1 MTQDS
6 AHPGK
11 SATTQGGPSTPIRQ
25 SAWDPS
31 ADVVRVVA
39 VAMVVVLHV
48 AAGLLYQFG
57 RIPGS
62 WWWTANAIDSL
73 MRPAVPLLVMVSGM
87 LLLGEG
93 KDPRLWPFA
102 RRRTERVL
110 VPLLAWGSL
119 YYAWSVRAGGAAISW
134 KSVAAAFIKGPIY
147 YHLGF
152 LYMLLGLYLVT
163 PILRVYVKEASR
175 SNLRYFLVLWLVVAS
190 LAPIF
195 TRFSHVS
202 IGVPFVVTTGF
213 VGYFVLGHYLRDVK
227 VRGSIRLA
235 TLGLFCAMAAVTAW
249 GTFGLTSRASGTLD
263 ETLYAYLS
271 PNVVLMAACGFLLL
285 RSLPLAPPTSRA
297 DSWARRALRL
307 LSQVSFGVYL
317 IHPFIL
323 EALGS
328 GVLGVSVT
336 NATIHPAFG
345 IGVTSAATLLLSLLG
360 VAILRKIPIVR
371 QLLVPE

>member
-6 AHPGK
+6 AHPLK
-11 SATTQGGPSTPIRQ
+11 SAASQGAPSKPIRQ

-31 ADVVRVVA
+31 ADVVRVAA

-57 RIPGS
+57 RIPAS

-73 MRPAVPLLVMVSGM
+73 MRPAVPLLVMLSGM

-93 KDPRLWPFA
+93 KDPPLWAFA
-102 RRRTERVL
+102 RRRAERVL
-110 VPLLAWGSL
+110 VPLLTWGSL
-119 YYAWSVRAGGAAISW
+119 YYAWSVRAGEAALSW
-134 KSVAAAFIKGPIY
+134 KSVAAAFIQGPIY

-152 LYMLLGLYLVT
+152 LYMLLGLYLAT
-163 PILRVYVKEASR
+163 PILRVYVQKASR
-175 SNLRYFLVLWLVVAS
+175 SNLRYFLILWLVAAS
-190 LAPIF
+190 LAPTF
-195 TRFSHVS
+195 TRFSHIS
-202 IGVPFVVTTGF
+202 IGVPFVVTTSF
-213 VGYFVLGHYLRDVK
+213 IGYFVLGHYLRNVK
-227 VRGSIRLA
+227 VRGPSRLA

-271 PNVVLMAACGFLLL
+271 PNVVLMAACAFLLL
-285 RSLPLAPPTSRA
+285 RSLPLAPRASRV
-297 DSWARRALRL
+297 DSWARRALRF
-307 LSQVSFGVYL
+307 LSRVSFGVYL
-317 IHPFIL
+317 IHPFVL

-328 GVLGVSVT
+328 GALGVSLT

-345 IGVTSAATLLLSLLG
+345 ICATSMATLILSLLG
-360 VAILRKIPIVR
+360 VAVLRKIPVVR